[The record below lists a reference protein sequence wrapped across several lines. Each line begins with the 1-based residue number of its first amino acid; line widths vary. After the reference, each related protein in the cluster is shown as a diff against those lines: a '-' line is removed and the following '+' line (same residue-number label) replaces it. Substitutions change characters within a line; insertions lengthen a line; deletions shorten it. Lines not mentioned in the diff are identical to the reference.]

1 MDKTPLPSQKASVP
15 SLVGELRSHIPQF
28 SLCATTNT
36 QHSWKKKK
44 KKKGQTTYFSKEDMW
59 MANRHMKRYSAL
71 LIIIEM
77 QIKITM
83 RYHFIPV
90 RTGIIKKYTNKNV
103 GEDVKKEP

>member
-1 MDKTPLPSQKASVP
+1 MPQQTPSTA
-15 SLVGELRSHIPQF
+15 G
-28 SLCATTNT
+28 
-36 QHSWKKKK
+36 KKKK

>member
-1 MDKTPLPSQKASVP
+1 
-15 SLVGELRSHIPQF
+15 
-28 SLCATTNT
+28 
-36 QHSWKKKK
+36 
-44 KKKGQTTYFSKEDMW
+44 MW
-59 MANRHMKRYSAL
+59 MMKRHMKRHMKRYSAL

-83 RYHFIPV
+83 RYLFIPV